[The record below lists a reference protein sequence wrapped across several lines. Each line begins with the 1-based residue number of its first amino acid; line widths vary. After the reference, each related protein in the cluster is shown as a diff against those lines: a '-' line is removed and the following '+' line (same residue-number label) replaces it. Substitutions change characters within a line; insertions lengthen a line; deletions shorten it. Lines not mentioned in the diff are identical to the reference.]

1 MYNKIK
7 ISGKIKVVTG
17 MHIGGS
23 SAFSAIGAVD
33 SPVIRDKQ
41 SDLPMIPGT
50 TLKGKL
56 RTLMAKGFSDSV
68 SAMIGKHDDD
78 PEIVLRLFGN
88 AKKTVQEH
96 RNSRLIFSDMILS
109 NMDELKQLDIHSATE
124 VKFENSINRL
134 TAVANPRQIE
144 RVIRGSEFE
153 LELIYNVEDE
163 TQIQEDFEAI
173 RYGLTL
179 LEYDY
184 LGGSG
189 SRGYG
194 KVKFEDLQ
202 AENVI
207 GNLSDEVMQLCNEIL
222 CHEALGISEGIEK
235 LVHYCKSG
243 KLKLSDGLP
252 YIDDTLYVPKPMTT
266 VETKEEG
273 NSKVKKAFK
282 KLKYIP
288 INKIEEYMKGNLDAQ
303 KEKEKLSRLGKYEM
317 TQKAS
322 ISYEEG
328 LDALPYYIGS
338 YHFSKNAGLY
348 VIIGYEDTEAFQF
361 ISSLIEGL
369 SYSGIG
375 GKRTSGYGKFQ
386 AKYKNMDPQ
395 LKQRLNVPK
404 DDEIEKVCTEV
415 QFQLIKR
422 SGFVNSMTYADTF
435 RKKKDFY
442 GFVAG
447 SCFKIPYQG
456 DIYDVSIYGKHPVY
470 RYAIPIFMGVI

>member
-56 RTLMAKGFSDSV
+56 RTLMAKGFSDSA

-153 LELIYNVEDE
+153 LELIYNVED
-163 TQIQEDFEAI
+163 
-173 RYGLTL
+173 
-179 LEYDY
+179 DY

-222 CHEALGISEGIEK
+222 SEEK
-235 LVHYCKSG
+235 
-243 KLKLSDGLP
+243 
-252 YIDDTLYVPKPMTT
+252 
-266 VETKEEG
+266 
-273 NSKVKKAFK
+273 
-282 KLKYIP
+282 
-288 INKIEEYMKGNLDAQ
+288 
-303 KEKEKLSRLGKYEM
+303 
-317 TQKAS
+317 
-322 ISYEEG
+322 
-328 LDALPYYIGS
+328 
-338 YHFSKNAGLY
+338 
-348 VIIGYEDTEAFQF
+348 
-361 ISSLIEGL
+361 
-369 SYSGIG
+369 
-375 GKRTSGYGKFQ
+375 
-386 AKYKNMDPQ
+386 
-395 LKQRLNVPK
+395 
-404 DDEIEKVCTEV
+404 
-415 QFQLIKR
+415 
-422 SGFVNSMTYADTF
+422 
-435 RKKKDFY
+435 
-442 GFVAG
+442 
-447 SCFKIPYQG
+447 
-456 DIYDVSIYGKHPVY
+456 
-470 RYAIPIFMGVI
+470 